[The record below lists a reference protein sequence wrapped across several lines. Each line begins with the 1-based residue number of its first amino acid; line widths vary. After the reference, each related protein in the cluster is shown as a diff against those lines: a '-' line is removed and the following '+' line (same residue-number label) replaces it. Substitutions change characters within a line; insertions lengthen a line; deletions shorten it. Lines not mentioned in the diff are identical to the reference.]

1 MRAHYVL
8 HVTPVTRGLDPAL
21 VFGEILGVIE
31 GSRETI
37 GTEGRC
43 LDRDTYLS
51 SSRRGMFRQGIF
63 RQGESSHTRE
73 VVYDLFTAYTKLK
86 QQYHEYDAADRLA
99 PPEGSPNGK
108 LLKLTIGH
116 TVY

>member
-1 MRAHYVL
+1 M
-8 HVTPVTRGLDPAL
+8 

-31 GSRETI
+31 GSEKTI

-51 SSRRGMFRQGIF
+51 SRRQGMFRQGT
-63 RQGESSHTRE
+63 SSRMRE

-86 QQYHEYDAADRLA
+86 QRYNEYDAADRLV
-99 PPEGSPNGK
+99 PPGGSPDGK
-108 LLKLTIGH
+108 LLNVTIGH
-116 TVY
+116 TIY